1 MLSVD
6 RVGFKPYLAI
16 CQDRQTDVFEQR
28 VATTTPINTRQKLSN
43 VMSRLFII
51 SRLRVIR

>member
-51 SRLRVIR
+51 SRLRVFR